1 MKFRKKLDIANFEFI
16 QIAPSSGENVQKF
29 DIFANI
35 EVEIFGNSKF
45 PMLSFFYFN
54 FISFPMI

>member
-29 DIFANI
+29 DIFANR
-35 EVEIFGNSKF
+35 EIAIFVNSKF
-45 PMLSFFYFN
+45 PMLSFFL
-54 FISFPMI
+54 IS